1 MAARRAQPRLRRK
14 KTESVSIY
22 IDWLAH
28 VRNASKRCA
37 VIVGHK
43 RDADVLASLGVQHV
57 YYVQE
62 PYFHFLDGIAKLK
75 RECIL
80 LFDATHAGNVVC
92 ERVKSDLQQLGTT
105 VNTRFRKLLFL
116 SASKELGGLLSFIHK
131 HVAVSA
137 RVHAALP
144 RRL

>member
-28 VRNASKRCA
+28 VRNASKKCA

-57 YYVQE
+57 YYVME
-62 PYFHFLDGIAKLK
+62 PYFRFLTGVSELK

-80 LFDATHAGNVVC
+80 LFDATHAGNVMC
-92 ERVKSDLQQLGTT
+92 ERVKSDLQQLGTK
-105 VNTRFRKLLFL
+105 VNTRFRKLLFM

-131 HVAVSA
+131 QVAISP
-137 RVHAALP
+137 RVHEALP